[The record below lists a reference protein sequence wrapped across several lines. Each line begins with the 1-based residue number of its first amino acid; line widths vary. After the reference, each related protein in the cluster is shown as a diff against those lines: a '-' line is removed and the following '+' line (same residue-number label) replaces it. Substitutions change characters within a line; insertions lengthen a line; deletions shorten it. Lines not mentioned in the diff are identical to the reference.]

1 MKLSISCFRNS
12 GKCYVLYNKDFPD
25 NRDTMMKLT
34 HLAALGAVFTPVA
47 FAAPLT
53 VDTYNPQEKAIF
65 AVSSTLVSGPKEAVL
80 FDAQFSV
87 KDGEALV
94 EKIRK
99 SGKTLNKI
107 VITSGDPDFYFGLQP
122 LVKAFPNAKVLAT
135 QRVVDHIKATKDAK
149 LAYWGPQMKD
159 GAPTALFVP
168 QVLAS
173 NTFTIDGEKVD
184 VEDADSYAAYV
195 WIPSAKTIL
204 GGTGVSWGIHVWT
217 ADTQTKAARQQ
228 WQQTLAAMAA
238 HGPERVIPG
247 HYLGTPPAGTGAID
261 FTHRYLQRFE
271 KALADSNHSAGVI
284 TAMKKQYP
292 DLAEES
298 SLELSAKVNT
308 GEMKW

>member
-1 MKLSISCFRNS
+1 MKF
-12 GKCYVLYNKDFPD
+12 
-25 NRDTMMKLT
+25 T
-34 HLAALGAVFTPVA
+34 HLALLSTLITPAV

-53 VDTYNPQEKAIF
+53 IDTYNPQDKGMF

-94 EKIRK
+94 DKIRK

-122 LVKAFPNAKVLAT
+122 LVKAFPNAKVVAT
-135 QRVVDHIKATKDAK
+135 QQVVDHIKATKDAK
-149 LAYWGPQMKD
+149 LAFWGPQMKD
-159 GAPTALFVP
+159 GAPTKLIVP

-173 NTFTIDGEKVD
+173 TTFMVDGEKID
-184 VEDADSYAAYV
+184 IEQPESYAAYV

-204 GGTGVSWGIHVWT
+204 GGTGVAWGIHVWT
-217 ADTQTKAARQQ
+217 ADTQTPASRKQ
-228 WQQTLAAMAA
+228 WQQTLESMSA
-238 HGPERVIPG
+238 HKPERVIPG
-247 HYLGTPPAGTGAID
+247 HYLGTPPAGSGAID
-261 FTHRYLQRFE
+261 FTRDYLQRFE
-271 KALADSNHSAGVI
+271 QALSEHKTSTGVI
-284 TAMKKQYP
+284 SAMKKQYP
-292 DLAEES
+292 GLAEES

>member
-1 MKLSISCFRNS
+1 MKF
-12 GKCYVLYNKDFPD
+12 
-25 NRDTMMKLT
+25 T
-34 HLAALGAVFTPVA
+34 HLALLSTLITPAV

-53 VDTYNPQEKAIF
+53 IDTYNPQDKGMF

-94 EKIRK
+94 EKIRH

-122 LVKAFPNAKVLAT
+122 LVKAFPNAKVVAT
-135 QRVVDHIKATKDAK
+135 QQVVDHIKATKDAK
-149 LAYWGPQMKD
+149 LAFWGPQMKD
-159 GAPTALFVP
+159 GAPTQLYVP

-173 NTFTIDGEKVD
+173 TTFMIDGERVNI
-184 VEDADSYAAYV
+184 EEPESYAAYV

-217 ADTQTKAARQQ
+217 ADTQTPESRKQ
-228 WQQTLAAMAA
+228 WQQTLDSMAA
-238 HGPERVIPG
+238 LKPEHVIPG

-261 FTHRYLQRFE
+261 FTRRYLQQFE
-271 KALADSNHSAGVI
+271 QALTADKASTGVI
-284 TAMKKQYP
+284 NTMKKQWP
-292 DLAEES
+292 NLAEAS

>member
-1 MKLSISCFRNS
+1 
-12 GKCYVLYNKDFPD
+12 
-25 NRDTMMKLT
+25 MMKLT
-34 HLAALGAVFTPVA
+34 RLALLCTLFTPAV

-53 VDTYNPQEKAIF
+53 IDTYNPQDKGIF
-65 AVSSTLVSGPKEAVL
+65 AVSSTLVYGPKEAVL

-94 EKIRK
+94 EKIRR

-135 QRVVDHIKATKDAK
+135 QQVVDHINATKEAK
-149 LAYWGPQMKD
+149 LQFWGPQMKD
-159 GAPTALFVP
+159 GAPTALYVP

-173 NTFTIDGEKVD
+173 TTFMVDGEKID
-184 VEDADSYAAYV
+184 IEQPEGYAAYV

-217 ADTQTKAARQQ
+217 ADTQTKASRQQ
-228 WQQTLAAMAA
+228 WQQTLGQMAA
-238 HGPERVIPG
+238 HQPERVIPG
-247 HYLGTPPAGTGAID
+247 HYLGTPPPGTEAIT
-261 FTHRYLQRFE
+261 FTQNYLNHFE
-271 KALADSNHSAGVI
+271 QALTEHKDSASVI
-284 TAMKKQYP
+284 ATMKKQYP
-292 DLAEES
+292 NLAEES

>member
-1 MKLSISCFRNS
+1 MKF
-12 GKCYVLYNKDFPD
+12 
-25 NRDTMMKLT
+25 T
-34 HLAALGAVFTPVA
+34 HLALLSTLITPAV

-53 VDTYNPQEKAIF
+53 IDTYNPQDKGMF

-94 EKIRK
+94 DKIRK

-122 LVKAFPNAKVLAT
+122 LVKAFPNAKVVAT
-135 QRVVDHIKATKDAK
+135 QQVVDHIKATKDAK
-149 LAYWGPQMKD
+149 LAFWGPQMKD
-159 GAPTALFVP
+159 GAPTELIVP

-173 NTFTIDGEKVD
+173 TTFMVDGEKID
-184 VEDADSYAAYV
+184 IEQPESYAAYV

-204 GGTGVSWGIHVWT
+204 GGTGVAWGMHVWT
-217 ADTQTKAARQQ
+217 ADTQTPASRKE
-228 WQQTLAAMAA
+228 WQQTLESMAA
-238 HGPERVIPG
+238 HKPERVIPG
-247 HYLGTPPAGTGAID
+247 HYLGTPPAGSGALD
-261 FTHRYLQRFE
+261 FTRDYLQRFE
-271 KALADSNHSAGVI
+271 QALSEHKTSTGVI
-284 TAMKKQYP
+284 SAMKKQYP
-292 DLAEES
+292 GLAEES

>member
-1 MKLSISCFRNS
+1 MKF
-12 GKCYVLYNKDFPD
+12 
-25 NRDTMMKLT
+25 T
-34 HLAALGAVFTPVA
+34 HLALLSTLITPAV

-53 VDTYNPQEKAIF
+53 IDTYNPQDKGMF

-94 EKIRK
+94 DKIRK

-122 LVKAFPNAKVLAT
+122 LVKAFPNAKVVAT
-135 QRVVDHIKATKDAK
+135 QQVVDHIKATKDAK
-149 LAYWGPQMKD
+149 LAFWGPQMKD
-159 GAPTALFVP
+159 GAPTALIVP

-173 NTFTIDGEKVD
+173 TTFMVDGEKID
-184 VEDADSYAAYV
+184 IEQPESYAAYV

-204 GGTGVSWGIHVWT
+204 GGTGVAWGMHVWT
-217 ADTQTKAARQQ
+217 ADTQTPASRKE
-228 WQQTLAAMAA
+228 WQQTLESMAA
-238 HGPERVIPG
+238 HKPERVIPG
-247 HYLGTPPAGTGAID
+247 HYLGTPPAGSGALD
-261 FTHRYLQRFE
+261 FTRDYLQRFE
-271 KALADSNHSAGVI
+271 QALSEHKTSTGVI
-284 TAMKKQYP
+284 SAMKKQYP
-292 DLAEES
+292 GLAEES

>member
-1 MKLSISCFRNS
+1 
-12 GKCYVLYNKDFPD
+12 
-25 NRDTMMKLT
+25 MKLT
-34 HLAALGAVFTPVA
+34 HLAVLCTLITPAA

-53 VDTYNPQEKAIF
+53 VESYNPQENAIF
-65 AVSSTLVSGPKEAVL
+65 AVSSTLVYGAKEAVL

-94 EKIRK
+94 EKIRR
-99 SGKTLNKI
+99 SGRKLNKI

-122 LVKAFPNAKVLAT
+122 LVKAFPEAKILAT
-135 QRVVDHIKATKDAK
+135 RQVVDHINATKEAK
-149 LAYWGPQMKD
+149 LQFWGPQMKD
-159 GAPTALFVP
+159 GAPTTLYVP

-173 NTFTIDGEKVD
+173 TTFMIDGEKVSI
-184 VEDADSYAAYV
+184 EHADDYAAYV

-217 ADTQTKAARQQ
+217 ADTQTKESRHQ

-238 HGPERVIPG
+238 HQPERVIPG
-247 HYLGTPPAGTGAID
+247 HYLGTPPAGAEAIR
-261 FTHRYLQRFE
+261 FTQHYLAQFE
-271 KALADSNHSAGVI
+271 TALAQHKTSADVI
-284 TAMKKQYP
+284 NTMKKAYP
-292 DLAEES
+292 DLAEVS

>member
-1 MKLSISCFRNS
+1 MTIARLA
-12 GKCYVLYNKDFPD
+12 L
-25 NRDTMMKLT
+25 LT
-34 HLAALGAVFTPVA
+34 TLFTPVV

-53 VDTYNPQEKAIF
+53 VDTYNPQEKGIF

-87 KDGEALV
+87 EDGEALV
-94 EKIRK
+94 EKIRH

-122 LVKAFPNAKVLAT
+122 LVKAFPNAKVVAT
-135 QRVVDHIKATKDAK
+135 QQVVDHIRATKDAK
-149 LAYWGPQMKD
+149 LAFWGPQMKD
-159 GAPTALFVP
+159 GAPTQLYVP

-173 NTFTIDGEKVD
+173 TTFMIDGERVNI
-184 VEDADSYAAYV
+184 EEPESYAAYV

-217 ADTQTKAARQQ
+217 ADTQTPESRKQ
-228 WQQTLAAMAA
+228 WQQTLDSMAA
-238 HGPERVIPG
+238 LKPEHVIPG

-261 FTHRYLQRFE
+261 FTRRYLQQFE
-271 KALADSNHSAGVI
+271 QALTADKASIGVI
-284 TAMKKQYP
+284 NTMKKQWP
-292 DLAEES
+292 NLAEAS